1 MVVRGKTVACCLK
14 NLMEKTLMALSHI
27 QPRPPQSPS
36 VRERDTRGVDPGK
49 TRDAPPNAA
58 PPSDRVLLSR
68 QTAPADLK
76 RILVERIMTRTEM
89 ENTSVT
95 RDQFAAAGKAEFDQ
109 RGASAAAETSP
120 EATAARIV
128 EGATGYIFKA
138 YRTRQRGM
146 TEGNFAKFQDQV
158 LRGFNS
164 GVEDAKDIF
173 AGLQAL
179 TPEMD
184 RWIAQTESVARQRLG
199 GFFEEVRASLRETL
213 KGSQAA

>member
-1 MVVRGKTVACCLK
+1 
-14 NLMEKTLMALSHI
+14 MEKTLMALSHI

-49 TRDAPPNAA
+49 ARDALPNA
-58 PPSDRVLLSR
+58 PLPSDRVLFSR

-89 ENTSVT
+89 ESTSAT
-95 RDQFAAAGKAEFDQ
+95 RDLFAAAGKAEFDQ

-146 TEGNFAKFQDQV
+146 TEGDFVKFQDQV
-158 LRGFNS
+158 LRGFS
-164 GVEDAKDIF
+164 TGVEDAKDIF
-173 AGLQAL
+173 AGLQAM
-179 TPEMD
+179 TPEVD

-199 GFFEEVRASLRETL
+199 RFFEEVRTSLRQTQ
-213 KGSQAA
+213 KAGQAA